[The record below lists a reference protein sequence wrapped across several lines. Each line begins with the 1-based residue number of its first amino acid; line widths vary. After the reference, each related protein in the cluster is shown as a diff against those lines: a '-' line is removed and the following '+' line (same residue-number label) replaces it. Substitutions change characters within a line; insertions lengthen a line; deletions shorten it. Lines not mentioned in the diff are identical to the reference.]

1 MSEFSKDA
9 EYIAL
14 IYTSNEQPEIKFLN
28 NFIYNSTQ
36 NKKLRQICNKIY
48 EICMAK
54 KKKHIKNK
62 KVIKVTI

>member
-14 IYTSNEQPEIKFLN
+14 IHTSNEQPEIKFLN

-54 KKKHIKNK
+54 KKTYK
-62 KVIKVTI
+62 KQKSD